1 MSLNSPCTLEG
12 YALSFIK
19 GEGEG
24 EGEGEERGI
33 VPLKPIKKRSKLLDK
48 WI

>member
-24 EGEGEERGI
+24 EGI

>member
-24 EGEGEERGI
+24 EGEGEGI

>member
-19 GEGEG
+19 GEG